1 MPASVRTEFDQR
13 MAHEG
18 SLHAAFQAE
27 AEAPDAGALQALA
40 ERNAH
45 VLVAIALLEER
56 PRAERDDAGPMA
68 QELARLDGKL
78 NLLIE
83 IVNHLLLPAAAL
95 PPRQRLRFNG
105 VGAQVPLALLP
116 PGAAQG
122 RLRLHLDACLA
133 LPLELACRVESVHD
147 DVAFLAFSAFG
158 DAVEEG
164 LDRYVFRQHR
174 RKLADERQ
182 SVG

>member
-1 MPASVRTEFDQR
+1 MSASVRTEFEQR
-13 MAHEG
+13 MVHEG

-27 AEAPDAGALQALA
+27 ASTPDAGALQALA
-40 ERNAH
+40 ERNTH

-56 PRAERDDAGPMA
+56 PRAERDDAGPLA
-68 QELARLDGKL
+68 PELARLDGKL

-95 PPRQRLRFNG
+95 PPRQQLRFNG
-105 VGAQVPLALLP
+105 VGAELPLALLP
-116 PGAAQG
+116 PGATLG

-133 LPLELACRVESVHD
+133 LPLELACRVEAVRGDS
-147 DVAFLAFSAFG
+147 AFLAFDAFG

-174 RKLADERQ
+174 RKLADVRQ
-182 SVG
+182 SAP

>member
-1 MPASVRTEFDQR
+1 MPVLAEFEQR
-13 MAHEG
+13 MVYEG
-18 SLHAAFQAE
+18 SLHVGFHAAA
-27 AEAPDAGALQALA
+27 AAPDVGELQALA

-56 PRAERDDAGPMA
+56 PRTERDDAGPLA
-68 QELARLDGKL
+68 PEFARLDGKL

-105 VGAQVPLALLP
+105 LGAEVPQALLP
-116 PGAAQG
+116 PGAMQG
-122 RLRLHLDACLA
+122 RLRVHLDACLA
-133 LPLELACRVESVHD
+133 LPLELACRVESMRGD
-147 DVAFLAFSAFG
+147 TAFLAFHAFG

-182 SVG
+182 STP